1 MATAFRCASKA
12 SRLSQRNRPPR
23 ERPPEGEARRVISAM
38 LVLTLIVTVVVASI
52 DALDVSVKSMILIF
66 WIAVMLAVLRRYRL

>member
-1 MATAFRCASKA
+1 
-12 SRLSQRNRPPR
+12 LSQRNRSPR